1 MIRLKAIIMAGTV
14 LMSGCASGTMMA
26 PPEGSGG
33 AVSPGAQTAR
43 YQWDLADLYASDAAW
58 EAAFVAAQKRIEEL
72 ASHKGTLGR
81 DAATMLAAY
90 RDISDTMK
98 DAYRVYQFAALK
110 RDEDQ
115 RVPEAQARFGRVQAL
130 LAGLGENTSW
140 ISPELLAIGPEKIE
154 SFLKAEKRLEPFS
167 YQLRDAV
174 RMAPHTLDD
183 QGEAMLAGAA
193 LALGQP
199 QQIYALLANASIP
212 WPTV

>member
-1 MIRLKAIIMAGTV
+1 
-14 LMSGCASGTMMA
+14 MMA

-154 SFLKAEKRLEPFS
+154 SVGAGVTAFVPGDKVVMFGAKTCGTCQFCKA
-167 YQLRDAV
+167 
-174 RMAPHTLDD
+174 
-183 QGEAMLAGAA
+183 
-193 LALGQP
+193 GQDNLCTDGV
-199 QQIYALLANASIP
+199 A
-212 WPTV
+212 TTC